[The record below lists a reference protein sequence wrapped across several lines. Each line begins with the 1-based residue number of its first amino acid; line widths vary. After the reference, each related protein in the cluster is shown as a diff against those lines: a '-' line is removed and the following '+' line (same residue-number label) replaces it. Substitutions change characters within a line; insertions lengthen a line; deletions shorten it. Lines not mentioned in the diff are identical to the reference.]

1 MFRVHV
7 AEPPEVRVTV
17 LLLRDIL
24 RPEGA
29 IDVERLTLPL
39 NLFTLV
45 RVIVNVVEEDGETV
59 RDDGLAEIEE
69 SGFTATEKPRSGR
82 SNF

>member
-29 IDVERLTLPL
+29 IDVERLTLP
-39 NLFTLV
+39 TESV
-45 RVIVNVVEEDGETV
+45 HARK
-59 RDDGLAEIEE
+59 GL
-69 SGFTATEKPRSGR
+69 SSMSSRRMVKR
-82 SNF
+82 

>member
-29 IDVERLTLPL
+29 IDVERLTLP
-39 NLFTLV
+39 T
-45 RVIVNVVEEDGETV
+45 
-59 RDDGLAEIEE
+59 E
-69 SGFTATEKPRSGR
+69 SVHARKGYRRCCRGGW
-82 SNF
+82 